1 MADNEQLYKEFER
14 SSVLGVEIEAESRT
28 ALFARA
34 ATALSRIMVQPG
46 DVKVAHRR
54 EIEIVDDK
62 DIDMMHDML
71 GAALN
76 MFRGGFIWRD
86 AEIEERDGPLVVW
99 LSGEQYDP
107 DRHHLLTEIKEVQA
121 KQLLVEN
128 KDGKWRTRIV
138 FEI

>member
-34 ATALSRIMVQPG
+34 ATALSRIMVQPD

-62 DIDMMHDML
+62 DVDMMHDML

>member
-34 ATALSRIMVQPG
+34 ATALSRIMVQPD